1 MGWPRARGWEN
12 EEGICRGGRERM
24 IEEGGGELIGSWK
37 PREERASRSGE
48 GSIVSI
54 AEERSKR
61 MC

>member
-1 MGWPRARGWEN
+1 
-12 EEGICRGGRERM
+12 M
-24 IEEGGGELIGSWK
+24 IEGGGGELIGSWK

-61 MC
+61 MS